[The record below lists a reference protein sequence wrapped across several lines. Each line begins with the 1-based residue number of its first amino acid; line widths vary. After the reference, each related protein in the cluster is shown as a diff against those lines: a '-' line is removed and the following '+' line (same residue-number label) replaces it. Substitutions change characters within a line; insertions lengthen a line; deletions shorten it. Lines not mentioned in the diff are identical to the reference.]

1 MESKKKPTLNAFAR
15 YSGIAF
21 QMGITIYLGNL
32 LGVWLDEKYDN
43 KEELY
48 TKVVTLIAV
57 FLSMYLVI
65 KQVVRDSKNM

>member
-1 MESKKKPTLNAFAR
+1 MESKKKPKLNAFAK

-21 QMGITIYLGNL
+21 QMGITIYLGSL
-32 LGVWLDEKYDN
+32 LGQWLDEKYENQD
-43 KEELY
+43 ELFS
-48 TKVVTLIAV
+48 KVVTLLAV